1 MSEPFSAIFFTRLFH
16 LMISFNFLCFSRYFL
31 PRENEFILSC
41 FCFIQ
46 KVVEMRLFFFEV
58 ANSFTM
64 QYPCEGLIESANFLL
79 WVRSIKHLLFID
91 ELKVRA
97 FLTALPKPSNA
108 YTLCS
113 LNYLKKNAI
122 SPMRIHPYF
131 PRAKLSESAFLN
143 VSNPL
148 KHWLSVLEPMVH
160 AFLAAF
166 RWVLLQ
172 RFWRLIVIFL
182 YKKRIFLMM

>member
-64 QYPCEGLIESANFLL
+64 QYPCQGLIESANFLL
-79 WVRSIKHLLFID
+79 WMRSIKHLLFID

-97 FLTALPKPSNA
+97 FLTALPKPNNA

-113 LNYLKKNAI
+113 LDYLKKNAI
-122 SPMRIHPYF
+122 KSHAYSPLF
-131 PRAKLSESAFLN
+131 PKSQIERVGIFECVQSFKALIIS
-143 VSNPL
+143 
-148 KHWLSVLEPMVH
+148 
-160 AFLAAF
+160 
-166 RWVLLQ
+166 RWTHGACFS
-172 RFWRLIVIFL
+172 RSI
-182 YKKRIFLMM
+182 